1 MKKILSLLALAGLAL
16 TGCVDDNPSVILNGL
31 PMGECSPSGSDQ
43 QMWAAEICDP
53 SVSPIA
59 GVSYHLNNYITGE
72 PPWSS
77 SGGGSGTTFEPEI
90 VNPGQIFL
98 DAVVI
103 KCDSVD
109 GSAANCDGIE
119 PITVSQGS
127 PVAGGAGACGAFY
140 LDIATIASWG
150 TNVVI
155 DISVKYHDAS
165 LIKGQSSHTK
175 LPILFQSNGQACF
188 YVASEDEGDNSGE
201 NNTPIE

>member
-31 PMGECSPSGSDQ
+31 TKGECSPSGSDQ
-43 QMWAAEICDP
+43 EMWAAEVCDP

-59 GVSYHLNNYITGE
+59 LVSFHLNNYITGE

-109 GSAANCDGIE
+109 GSAANCAGIE
-119 PITVSQGS
+119 PITVSQGA
-127 PVAGGAGACGAFY
+127 PVAGGAGVCGDFY

-165 LIKGQSSHTK
+165 LIKGQSSHYK
-175 LPILFQSNGQACF
+175 LPILFLQSNGQACF
-188 YVASEDEGDNSGE
+188 PTPKDEGDNSGE
-201 NNTPIE
+201 DNTPIE